1 MIANSRKGFEPGS
14 RLYRPPQQFLRGSF
28 GRFATGVAVVTLD
41 ASTGSAQVLGQ
52 RHGITVNSFTSVS
65 MEPPLVLVS
74 IGKTTHTHD
83 ELAGKPF
90 TVNVLGAEQE
100 AIAMHFAGTPNVEP
114 LWVEGDLSPRLS
126 GVLSWFAC
134 TPWATYDGGD
144 HTLYVG
150 EVQDYDY
157 RRGDALGFVS
167 GRFTVIPEYLPG
179 HEALL

>member
-14 RLYRPPQQFLRGSF
+14 RLYRPPQHFLRGSF
-28 GRFATGVAVVTLD
+28 GRFATGVAVVTMD
-41 ASTGSAQVLGQ
+41 TPAG

-74 IGKTTHTHD
+74 IGKTTHAHD
-83 ELAGKPF
+83 ELAGRPF

-100 AIAMHFAGTPNVEP
+100 ALALHFAGSPNAEP
-114 LWVEGDLSPRLS
+114 VWVEGDTAPRLS
-126 GVLSWFAC
+126 GVLSWFSC
-134 TPWATYDGGD
+134 TPWAAYAGGD

-157 RRGDALGFVS
+157 RRGDALGFGS

-179 HEALL
+179 YEALL